1 MPYNYS
7 YNYNLFNEP
16 ISKESAIELIKES
29 YCGTINNNIFLILSF
44 VFIMWLFEP
53 IVREYVKNHKD
64 LKPFAK
70 DILIFYKMIG
80 LGFAFMSMYSLFVAY
95 I

>member
-16 ISKESAIELIKES
+16 ISIES
-29 YCGTINNNIFLILSF
+29 YCGTINNNIFLILSL

-80 LGFAFMSMYSLFVAY
+80 LGFAFMSMYSLFIVY